1 MSNIVFYFCS
11 EVGGR
16 TLYRLLCRDAGG
28 ETEGTL
34 LTETVPTWVAD
45 IVVNRNLPK
54 LIKVPFYLLPHPA
67 SGIKC
72 VKKYR
77 RHSNFPF
84 PFREINPKSS
94 FFFIRFRDR
103 LIANDFIQIRKVIEH
118 VYEKGSYTSILK
130 SPKNVI
136 Q

>member
-84 PFREINPKSS
+84 PFREINPNRH
-94 FFFIRFRDR
+94 FFLFDSGI
-103 LIANDFIQIRKVIEH
+103 
-118 VYEKGSYTSILK
+118 G
-130 SPKNVI
+130 
-136 Q
+136 

>member
-1 MSNIVFYFCS
+1 M
-11 EVGGR
+11 GGR

-72 VKKYR
+72 VKKYGFTR
-77 RHSNFPF
+77 LFFVEFTTLHFGPF
-84 PFREINPKSS
+84 LSLGI
-94 FFFIRFRDR
+94 
-103 LIANDFIQIRKVIEH
+103 
-118 VYEKGSYTSILK
+118 G
-130 SPKNVI
+130 
-136 Q
+136 

>member
-1 MSNIVFYFCS
+1 MMVLCS

-72 VKKYR
+72 VKKY
-77 RHSNFPF
+77 
-84 PFREINPKSS
+84 
-94 FFFIRFRDR
+94 
-103 LIANDFIQIRKVIEH
+103 
-118 VYEKGSYTSILK
+118 ILK
-130 SPKNVI
+130 PTHYI
-136 Q
+136 YC

>member
-1 MSNIVFYFCS
+1 MHPSNIVFCIRS

-72 VKKYR
+72 VKKYFKR
-77 RHSNFPF
+77 QFT
-84 PFREINPKSS
+84 I
-94 FFFIRFRDR
+94 FIS
-103 LIANDFIQIRKVIEH
+103 
-118 VYEKGSYTSILK
+118 VYGD
-130 SPKNVI
+130 
-136 Q
+136 

>member
-1 MSNIVFYFCS
+1 MWCFPFS

-34 LTETVPTWVAD
+34 LTETVPSWVAD

-72 VKKYR
+72 VKKYV
-77 RHSNFPF
+77 HFFYFSLL
-84 PFREINPKSS
+84 IN
-94 FFFIRFRDR
+94 
-103 LIANDFIQIRKVIEH
+103 
-118 VYEKGSYTSILK
+118 
-130 SPKNVI
+130 
-136 Q
+136 

>member
-1 MSNIVFYFCS
+1 MNLDLVNFIHCWLSGLANGNVIS

-34 LTETVPTWVAD
+34 LTETVPSWVAD

-72 VKKYR
+72 VKKYAFL
-77 RHSNFPF
+77 S
-84 PFREINPKSS
+84 
-94 FFFIRFRDR
+94 
-103 LIANDFIQIRKVIEH
+103 
-118 VYEKGSYTSILK
+118 
-130 SPKNVI
+130 
-136 Q
+136 

>member
-1 MSNIVFYFCS
+1 MTAKLDDQCDFCFPS

-72 VKKYR
+72 VKK
-77 RHSNFPF
+77 
-84 PFREINPKSS
+84 
-94 FFFIRFRDR
+94 
-103 LIANDFIQIRKVIEH
+103 
-118 VYEKGSYTSILK
+118 
-130 SPKNVI
+130 
-136 Q
+136 